1 MCVGRGNI
9 YHLNNLYSTCYF
21 EHTNTSSDLKQNK
34 MILRSMSLEILKI
47 ALRASLGIL
56 HLTEIHI
63 TFNLFSIVVLIC
75 HCGSKLPVSIWLQSV
90 F

>member
-1 MCVGRGNI
+1 MFVGKRNI
-9 YHLNNLYSTCYF
+9 YYLNNLYSTCYF

-34 MILRSMSLEILKI
+34 MILKSMSLETLK
-47 ALRASLGIL
+47 LPLGASLSIL

-63 TFNLFSIVVLIC
+63 TFNIFSIVVLRC